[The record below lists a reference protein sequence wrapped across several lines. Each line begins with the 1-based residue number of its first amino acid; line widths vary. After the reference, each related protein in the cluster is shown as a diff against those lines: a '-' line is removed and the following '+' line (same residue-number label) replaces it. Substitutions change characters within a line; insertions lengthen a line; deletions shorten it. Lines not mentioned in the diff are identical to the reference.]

1 MAAHNNTFL
10 NENETSLYREQ
21 MPWRNFIAK
30 EEKLNPDFK
39 TSKDRLTPLLEVN
52 AAGDLQWKPMPHL
65 LFQKPYALKNYVKS
79 TLLVLYQWTNKL

>member
-1 MAAHNNTFL
+1 M
-10 NENETSLYREQ
+10 RESGCTQ
-21 MPWRNFIAK
+21 QHISQWKWNITLLGTDAMRNFIAK

-65 LFQKPYALKNYVKS
+65 LF
-79 TLLVLYQWTNKL
+79 